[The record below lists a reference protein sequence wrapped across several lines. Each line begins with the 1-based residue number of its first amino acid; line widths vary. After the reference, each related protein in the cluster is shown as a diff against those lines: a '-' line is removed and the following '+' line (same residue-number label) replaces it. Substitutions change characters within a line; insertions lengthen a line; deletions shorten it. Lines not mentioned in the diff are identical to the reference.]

1 MNLKVYTSLWQCHQA
16 MLDQLRQAVFQQQGD
31 FHLALSGGSTPVDFF
46 RYWLDHP
53 QSIPLQNLH
62 FWWVDERCVSADDSR
77 SNFRNAQIHLL
88 GPLGIEN
95 THIHRMPGE
104 LAAEQAADRY
114 GADVLS
120 LVPCRPDGIPQFDF
134 LMLGMGPDG
143 HFASVFP
150 GVVVRDIAGGVGI
163 SRSPDGLE
171 RITLTEATLC
181 AARAGAF
188 MVTGGGKKQ
197 LLDAIAQGDSKA
209 KDLPAARYTQ
219 QRPDI
224 PWFVFYGSEELHGKK

>member
-1 MNLKVYTSLWQCHQA
+1 MNLTVYPSLWQCHQA
-16 MLDQLRQAVFQQQGD
+16 MLDHLRQAVTQQPGD

-46 RYWLDHP
+46 RYWIDHP
-53 QSIPLQNLH
+53 QAIPLSRLH
-62 FWWVDERCVSADDSR
+62 FWWVDERCVSADDNR

-95 THIHRMPGE
+95 AHIHRMHGE
-104 LAAEQAADRY
+104 LAAEQAAGRY
-114 GADVLS
+114 GAEILS
-120 LVPCRPDGIPQFDF
+120 MVPCRPDGIPIFDF

-150 GVVVRDIAGGVGI
+150 GVAVRDVAGGVGI

-171 RITLTEATLC
+171 RLTLTTATLQ

-188 MVTGGGKKQ
+188 MVAGGGKKQ
-197 LLDAIAQGDSKA
+197 LLDAIAQGDSKV

-224 PWFVFYGSEELHGKK
+224 PWFVFYGSEELHG

>member
-16 MLDQLRQAVFQQQGD
+16 MLDLLRQTVIQYPGD

-46 RYWLDHP
+46 RYWVAHP
-53 QSIPLQNLH
+53 HTVPLAHLH

-77 SNFRNAQIHLL
+77 SNYRNAHVNLL

-95 THIHRMPGE
+95 SHIHRMPGE
-104 LAAEQAADRY
+104 LAAEQAANRY
-114 GADVLS
+114 GSEVLS
-120 LVPCRPDGIPQFDF
+120 RLPCDPTGIPQFDF

-143 HFASVFP
+143 HFASIFP
-150 GVVVRDIAGGVGI
+150 GVAVRDVAGGVGI

-171 RITLTEATLC
+171 RITLTATTLG

-188 MVTGGGKKQ
+188 MVAGGGKKQ
-197 LLDAIAQGDSKA
+197 LLDAIAQGDSKV